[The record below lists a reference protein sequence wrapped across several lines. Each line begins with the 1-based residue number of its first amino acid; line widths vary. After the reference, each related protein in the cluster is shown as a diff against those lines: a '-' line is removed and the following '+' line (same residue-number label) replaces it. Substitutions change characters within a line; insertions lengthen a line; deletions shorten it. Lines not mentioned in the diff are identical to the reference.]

1 MENNELKFYEEW
13 EEGRLN
19 KALINAIAFSFGQ
32 YDEHESWMKVRH
44 AGAEIQFHQLE
55 KHGRTNP
62 GCVLDMGEISGA
74 LALLYAYS
82 GYNTQILAG
91 NIKIEKNLR
100 LTKRKLN
107 IESYIKLGIAK
118 DWEHIN
124 KLNVNTVII
133 CDLPDLV
140 LESEETS
147 AAGVRF
153 IPLHDRSP
161 LSRTHGRGAGV
172 GQEIEKNIL
181 RPDQE
186 EVIEGGLE
194 YLLSLFSGS
203 KPDRLH
209 HFDSKGLDYCFHH
222 SSSQSCSH
230 AG

>member
-140 LESEETS
+140 LSLSEIPDVITAEFNEMMIDNKCTLIITHS
-147 AAGVRF
+147 EFPVELNEVKVDSEVLDKIAAGK
-153 IPLHDRSP
+153 
-161 LSRTHGRGAGV
+161 
-172 GQEIEKNIL
+172 EILYQNEGNL
-181 RPDQE
+181 
-186 EVIEGGLE
+186 VIKYAE
-194 YLLSLFSGS
+194 
-203 KPDRLH
+203 
-209 HFDSKGLDYCFHH
+209 
-222 SSSQSCSH
+222 
-230 AG
+230 